1 MSNNDPAREI
11 SSNLTLSDMKAINT
25 LIEVASVKG
34 IFKASDLTLFGAI
47 YEKIVSL
54 LKNS

>member
-1 MSNNDPAREI
+1 MNSDDSVKEI
-11 SSNLTLSDMKAINT
+11 SSNLKLLDMKAINT

-34 IFKASDLTLFGAI
+34 IFKASDLTLFGTI